1 MCRIFGFRS
10 VLMSKV
16 HSSLVSAENALMG
29 QSRRHPDGWGLV
41 YYISD
46 SPHVVK
52 STNTAES
59 DELFHHLSG
68 VVTSQTVL
76 AHIRK
81 ATHGK
86 LSILNTH
93 PFQYGKWTFAH
104 NGNIT
109 ELSQKKQKLLD
120 KTSKEISPYCLGE
133 TDSELIF
140 YFLLTYIQKG
150 SNLHDSTPDL
160 KVIMANLQAGLNDL
174 AEIIGTLSIKDA
186 GISSENYL
194 TFVLTNGPI
203 MLAFNG
209 GLTLYYSTHKKL
221 CPERLNCGSFT
232 AACEKK
238 SEQDEKVNHMIFS
251 SEPLQGENIWYKV
264 EAGQLMGVDH
274 LMHLRSVQLTMPF
287 VVSEQKEELPINYE
301 I

>member
-1 MCRIFGFRS
+1 
-10 VLMSKV
+10 
-16 HSSLVSAENALMG
+16 MG

-41 YYISD
+41 YYIAD

-68 VVTSQTVL
+68 IVTSQTVL

-104 NGNIT
+104 NGNVT
-109 ELSQKKQKLLD
+109 ELGDKKPKILE

-140 YFLLTYIQKG
+140 YFLLSYIQKG
-150 SNLHDSTPDL
+150 ANLHDSNPDL
-160 KVIMANLQAGLNDL
+160 KTVMENLKLGLVDL
-174 AEIIGTLSIKDA
+174 AQIIGTLSIKDT
-186 GISSENYL
+186 GISTENYL
-194 TFVLTNGPI
+194 TFVLSNGPI

-221 CPERLNCGSFT
+221 CPERSTCTSFT
-232 AACEKK
+232 PACEKK
-238 SEQDEKVNHMIFS
+238 AEHLDKVNHMIFS
-251 SEPLQGENIWYKV
+251 SEPLQGENVWYKV
-264 EAGQLMGVDH
+264 EPGDLMGVDH
-274 LMHLRSVQLTMPF
+274 RMHLHALKVNIPF
-287 VVSEQKEELPINYE
+287 TVSSKVEELPLNYE